1 MTSLAAP
8 CVGNQTKINSKKKA
22 ESGKRSQ
29 EKIKDLENIKVENM
43 HTKIIHES
51 VMYSMQTKLKFGGL
65 RCVLNY
71 QKNKKTYIT
80 ERVVK
85 IFSPVC

>member
-1 MTSLAAP
+1 M
-8 CVGNQTKINSKKKA
+8 N
-22 ESGKRSQ
+22 
-29 EKIKDLENIKVENM
+29 
-43 HTKIIHES
+43 TKIIHES

-65 RCVLNY
+65 RRVLNY